1 MAKSAVLSLRE
12 KRALLE
18 KVESMVQS
26 LEQDRV
32 YYGQSYEEIG
42 TSEEQ
47 DTNWKTKELLWED
60 EEKTIPK
67 YKKIYGYVDKA
78 ELDDEDKAKIKAV
91 DTIIDA
97 LLKLV

>member
-1 MAKSAVLSLRE
+1 MAKSVVLTIKE
-12 KRALLE
+12 KRAILE
-18 KVESMVQS
+18 KVESLVQS

-32 YYGQSYEEIG
+32 YAGQSYEVIG
-42 TSEEQ
+42 TSDEQ
-47 DTNWKTKELLWED
+47 DRSWSTKELLWED

-91 DTIIDA
+91 DTIIEA